1 MTALIIPYGSNA
13 AETETTRVMSQR
25 GARCTP
31 NEAMRKPIIGIRL
44 QDEMGTVTPQ
54 RRKTMSPRI
63 YPITINIKTDKQAD
77 AVKIEKPRFYIDST
91 LCVDLGNYK
100 ASFVI

>member
-1 MTALIIPYGSNA
+1 
-13 AETETTRVMSQR
+13 
-25 GARCTP
+25 
-31 NEAMRKPIIGIRL
+31 
-44 QDEMGTVTPQ
+44 
-54 RRKTMSPRI
+54 MSPRI
-63 YPITINIKTDKQAD
+63 YLITINIKTDKQAD